1 MYQMLQITYISQS
14 SSTQYRSRN
23 CDFHVFFYLYLSLY
37 QLSRSYRSHIAISF
51 KNEHRN
57 LNDTD
62 LNNNFKGR
70 LKVNDTDLNFII
82 IAQIIEYV

>member
-1 MYQMLQITYISQS
+1 MLQITYISQS

-62 LNNNFKGR
+62 LNNNF
-70 LKVNDTDLNFII
+70 NDTDLNFII